1 MKNKPYPLYDFPN
14 LETLKEAI
22 DFVAD
27 KYESAQAFRI
37 PRKGKQGD
45 KYKTYREFHDEIRN
59 FGTMLLQKGIKDEK
73 IAILGENSYKWI
85 VSYFAVTN
93 TGNVAVPLDRE
104 LSCEEL
110 AALVN
115 RCGCKCVIFSKSF
128 TDYADYFKENCPT
141 VETYICMKEIHYLKE
156 DGAKLIAEGDTSFDD
171 VKISADD
178 LAAIVF
184 TSGTTGK
191 SKGVMLT
198 HGNIANDASCVCR
211 YATGEGRGP
220 LLLPLHHTFSITA
233 NVIAALMYGGRIHA
247 ITSLRNI
254 QRDMVNDKT
263 TTMIAVPTAVEMI
276 HKKVWA
282 TAESKGKAEI
292 MKKGLKIS
300 NFLLKLGIDVRRKL
314 FKEVYE
320 GLGGEFDIIICGG
333 APLSL
338 KAEEDI
344 FDWGI
349 KLMCGYGITECA
361 PIVSVNRPEHYKRG
375 SCGLIIECN
384 EVRI

>member
-171 VKISADD
+171 V
-178 LAAIVF
+178 
-184 TSGTTGK
+184 
-191 SKGVMLT
+191 
-198 HGNIANDASCVCR
+198 
-211 YATGEGRGP
+211 
-220 LLLPLHHTFSITA
+220 
-233 NVIAALMYGGRIHA
+233 
-247 ITSLRNI
+247 
-254 QRDMVNDKT
+254 
-263 TTMIAVPTAVEMI
+263 
-276 HKKVWA
+276 
-282 TAESKGKAEI
+282 
-292 MKKGLKIS
+292 
-300 NFLLKLGIDVRRKL
+300 
-314 FKEVYE
+314 
-320 GLGGEFDIIICGG
+320 
-333 APLSL
+333 
-338 KAEEDI
+338 
-344 FDWGI
+344 
-349 KLMCGYGITECA
+349 
-361 PIVSVNRPEHYKRG
+361 
-375 SCGLIIECN
+375 
-384 EVRI
+384 